1 MRPTLAL
8 IALLGAAAC
17 GADGPPERPSHEGAA
32 ATAAAGAGAT
42 NGILSTDVSP

>member
-17 GADGPPERPSHEGAA
+17 GADGPPERPGDKGPDAPAA
-32 ATAAAGAGAT
+32 APAGAT
-42 NGILSTDVSP
+42 NGVLSSEVAQ